1 MRLLRRK
8 CYIVVIIQMFVLG
21 GGSFSGMLQSI
32 GGKMTEEAFELV
44 LKKFELDVR
53 ILFMNFI
60 SKILTIM

>member
-1 MRLLRRK
+1 
-8 CYIVVIIQMFVLG
+8 MFVLG

-60 SKILTIM
+60 SKIFTIM